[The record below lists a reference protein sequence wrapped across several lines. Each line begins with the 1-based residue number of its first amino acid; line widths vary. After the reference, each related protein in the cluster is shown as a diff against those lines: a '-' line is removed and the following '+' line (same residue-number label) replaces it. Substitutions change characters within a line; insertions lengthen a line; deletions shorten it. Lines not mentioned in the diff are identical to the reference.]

1 MTGQP
6 LTNPDAASVDTIGYR
21 RVSTEDQARGEKAS
35 LPQQQEAIAALAQR
49 LGRQLG
55 PVFEDPGVSGAT
67 AEQRP
72 GFQAMLRYCEA
83 HPRTRRAPGYVL
95 VLNDSRWGRFPNPE
109 EAAYWRIHLEKRGW
123 LVRFAEGGEVQDP
136 SAAFLLRSVH
146 TMQATAYREA
156 IRANAKRGAR
166 GAAARGLW
174 QNEAPIGYRR
184 LATGG
189 GKPDQVLEPGQRKAS
204 DQAVRLTPGPEDE
217 QAFVRWCFA
226 RYAAGG
232 ISLGALAREGHRRLP
247 VRQWS
252 RVGMGKILKNRAYLG
267 EVVWCRRPHDDRER
281 EETPVRPERD
291 WVVTPN
297 AHPPLVTPELFAA
310 VARRMGANQKQTSA
324 TAGGYPLS
332 GLIHCVHCGEPYTGG
347 GGRRG
352 PAGDPDRYRF
362 YKDRGGTK
370 WYDGRLA
377 AICAG
382 PMGTLPKRWVER
394 QVVDAVAR
402 VVEEPAVQAE
412 VAHALDRLLA
422 STRDDARDHEQ
433 AARAR
438 RRALEQSRDRL
449 IRAISRGTLE
459 EAEAAPELERIR
471 QELAAITDQADRTRF
486 ATRRASGLAI
496 ERDRLLALARD
507 FRAIADRL
515 AGHELRE
522 LLQPWIEEAVV
533 DKRKRVLLLT
543 IRHVPALSVLQSDPG
558 AGPGCG
564 VENIRIRLPG
574 RGGPRR
580 RRVA

>member
-1 MTGQP
+1 MTRPASQP
-6 LTNPDAASVDTIGYR
+6 ASATDTIGYR
-21 RVSTEDQARGEKAS
+21 RVSTEDQARDEKAS
-35 LPQQQEAIAALAQR
+35 LAQQQDAIAALAAR

-55 PVFEDPGVSGAT
+55 PVFEDPGASGAT
-67 AEQRP
+67 VEHRP
-72 GFQAMLRYCEA
+72 GFQAMLRYCAA
-83 HPRTRRAPGYVL
+83 HPRTRRNPGYVL

-109 EAAYWRIHLEKRGW
+109 EAAYWRVHLEKLGW
-123 LVRFAEGGEVQDP
+123 FVRFAEGGEVADP

-146 TMQATAYREA
+146 SMQATAYREA

-174 QNEAPIGYRR
+174 QNEAPFGYRR

-189 GKPDQVLEPGQRKAS
+189 GKPPQVLEPGQRKAS
-204 DQAVRLTPGPEDE
+204 DQEVRLTPGPADE
-217 QAFVRWCFA
+217 QAFVHWCFD
-226 RYAAGG
+226 RYVAGG
-232 ISLGALAREGHRRLP
+232 ISLGALAREGYRRFP

-252 RVGMGKILKNRAYLG
+252 RVGMGKLLRNRAYLG
-267 EVVWCRRPHDDRER
+267 EVVWCRRPHDRREA

-297 AHPPLVTPELFAA
+297 AHPPLVSLEAFTAA
-310 VARRMGANQKQTSA
+310 ARRFAENQRQTTA

-332 GLIHCVHCGEPYTGG
+332 GLIACAHCGEPYTGG

-352 PAGDPDRYRF
+352 PAEDPDRYRF
-362 YKDRGGTK
+362 YKDRGGTR
-370 WYDGRLA
+370 WYDGRSA
-377 AICAG
+377 PICAG
-382 PMGTLPKRWVER
+382 PMGTLSKRWVER
-394 QVVDAVAR
+394 QVVDAVAH
-402 VVEEPAVQAE
+402 VVEQPAVRAE
-412 VAHALDRLLA
+412 VADALDRLLA
-422 STRDDARDHEQ
+422 TTQDEAQDLEQ

-438 RRALEQSRDRL
+438 RRQLEQARDRL
-449 IRAISRGTLE
+449 IRAIARGTLQ

-471 QELAAITDQADRTRF
+471 QELATITDQADRTRF
-486 ATRRASGLAI
+486 ASRRAAGLAV

-507 FRAIADRL
+507 FRAVADRL

-522 LLQPWIEEAVV
+522 LLKPWIQGAVV

-543 IRHVPALSVLQSDPG
+543 IRHVPALGALQSEPG
-558 AGPGCG
+558 AGPRCG

-580 RRVA
+580 RRKVA